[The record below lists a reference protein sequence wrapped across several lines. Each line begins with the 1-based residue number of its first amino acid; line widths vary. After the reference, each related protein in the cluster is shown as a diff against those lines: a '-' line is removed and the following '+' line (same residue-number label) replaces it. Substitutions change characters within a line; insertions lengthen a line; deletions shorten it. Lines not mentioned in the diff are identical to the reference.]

1 MRQTE
6 SLLLLGVFVVGLF
19 VVYWLKKHRQ
29 ARHNQAMAAQLK
41 RYPSVRQAWLAAGAN
56 REAVLLVPGL
66 KEATAAVATT
76 ATAKAETRLHKHADQ
91 CEAMTP
97 QGLAVSED
105 YLFISA
111 YCSQQEHHSQLYIIE
126 RTSGRHLKTV
136 VLPKRP
142 HVGGLVFDRATQMLW
157 LTITGKGMGRVAC
170 VSLQALL
177 EDDSLATNQPIAYQ
191 QVIELAGIT
200 HSSYLAADS
209 GELVSGTFALK
220 QGGVVANYPLP
231 VLSDSGRK
239 ASPRI
244 KPRKRRV
251 TPTKVQSIAFTTEYM
266 LLARSFGPG
275 SAELWVFS
283 KDATVLT
290 RKHALRRIKFP
301 HYLEQIVVEKGQLY
315 CLFESGAWAYRQK
328 GGSID
333 EVVVL
338 DLATLLQ

>member
-6 SLLLLGVFVVGLF
+6 SLLLLGVFAVGLF
-19 VVYWLKKHRQ
+19 VVYWLKKHRHT
-29 ARHNQAMAAQLK
+29 RHNQALAAQLK
-41 RYPSVRQAWLAAGAN
+41 RYPSVRQAWLAAGAK

-91 CEAMTP
+91 CQAMTP

-177 EDDSLATNQPIAYQ
+177 EDETNQPIAYQ

-200 HSSYLAADS
+200 HSSYLAADG

-220 QGGVVANYPLP
+220 QGGVVANYPLS

-239 ASPRI
+239 APPRI

-251 TPTKVQSIAFTTEYM
+251 TTTKVQIQSIAFTTEYM

>member
-6 SLLLLGVFVVGLF
+6 SLLLLGVFAVGLF

-66 KEATAAVATT
+66 KEATTAVATT

-91 CEAMTP
+91 CQAMTP

-177 EDDSLATNQPIAYQ
+177 EDETNQPIAYQ

-200 HSSYLAADS
+200 HSSYLAADG

-220 QGGVVANYPLP
+220 QGGVVANYPLS

-239 ASPRI
+239 APPRI

-251 TPTKVQSIAFTTEYM
+251 TTTKVQSIAFTTEYM

>member
-6 SLLLLGVFVVGLF
+6 SLLLLGVFAVGLF
-19 VVYWLKKHRQ
+19 VVYWLKKHRHT
-29 ARHNQAMAAQLK
+29 RHNQALAAQLK

-66 KEATAAVATT
+66 KEATTAVATT

-91 CEAMTP
+91 CQAMTP

-177 EDDSLATNQPIAYQ
+177 EDETNQPIAYQ

-200 HSSYLAADS
+200 HSSYLAADG

-220 QGGVVANYPLP
+220 QGGVVANYPLS

-239 ASPRI
+239 APPRI

-251 TPTKVQSIAFTTEYM
+251 TTTKVQSIAFTTEYM

>member
-6 SLLLLGVFVVGLF
+6 SLLLLGVFAVGLF

-66 KEATAAVATT
+66 KEATTAVATT

-177 EDDSLATNQPIAYQ
+177 EDETNQPIAYQ

-200 HSSYLAADS
+200 HSSYLAADG

-220 QGGVVANYPLP
+220 QGGVVANYPLS

-239 ASPRI
+239 APPRI

-251 TPTKVQSIAFTTEYM
+251 TTTKVQSIAFTTEYM

>member
-6 SLLLLGVFVVGLF
+6 SLLLLGVFAVGLF
-19 VVYWLKKHRQ
+19 VVYWLKKHRHT
-29 ARHNQAMAAQLK
+29 RHNQALAAQLK
-41 RYPSVRQAWLAAGAN
+41 RYPSVRQAWLAAGAK

-91 CEAMTP
+91 CQAMTP

-177 EDDSLATNQPIAYQ
+177 EDETNQPIAYQ

-200 HSSYLAADS
+200 HSSYLAADG

-220 QGGVVANYPLP
+220 QGGVVANYPLS
-231 VLSDSGRK
+231 VLSDSDRK
-239 ASPRI
+239 APPRI

-251 TPTKVQSIAFTTEYM
+251 TTTKVQSIAFTTEYM

>member
-6 SLLLLGVFVVGLF
+6 SLLLLGVFAVGLF
-19 VVYWLKKHRQ
+19 VVYWLKKHRHT
-29 ARHNQAMAAQLK
+29 RHNQALAAQLK
-41 RYPSVRQAWLAAGAN
+41 RYSSVRQAWLAAGAK

-66 KEATAAVATT
+66 KESTAAVATT
-76 ATAKAETRLHKHADQ
+76 TTAKAETRLHKHADQ
-91 CEAMTP
+91 CQAMTP

-177 EDDSLATNQPIAYQ
+177 EDETNQPIAYQ

-200 HSSYLAADS
+200 HSSYLAADG

-220 QGGVVANYPLP
+220 QGGVVANYPLS

-239 ASPRI
+239 APPRI

-251 TPTKVQSIAFTTEYM
+251 TTTKVQSIAFTTEYM

>member
-6 SLLLLGVFVVGLF
+6 SLLLLGVFAVGLF

-66 KEATAAVATT
+66 KEATTAVATT

-142 HVGGLVFDRATQMLW
+142 HVGGLEPLITIFNCRLNRA
-157 LTITGKGMGRVAC
+157 
-170 VSLQALL
+170 
-177 EDDSLATNQPIAYQ
+177 
-191 QVIELAGIT
+191 
-200 HSSYLAADS
+200 
-209 GELVSGTFALK
+209 
-220 QGGVVANYPLP
+220 
-231 VLSDSGRK
+231 
-239 ASPRI
+239 
-244 KPRKRRV
+244 
-251 TPTKVQSIAFTTEYM
+251 
-266 LLARSFGPG
+266 
-275 SAELWVFS
+275 
-283 KDATVLT
+283 
-290 RKHALRRIKFP
+290 
-301 HYLEQIVVEKGQLY
+301 
-315 CLFESGAWAYRQK
+315 
-328 GGSID
+328 
-333 EVVVL
+333 
-338 DLATLLQ
+338 

>member
-6 SLLLLGVFVVGLF
+6 SLLLLGVFAVGLF
-19 VVYWLKKHRQ
+19 VVYWLKKHRHT
-29 ARHNQAMAAQLK
+29 RHNQALAAQLK
-41 RYPSVRQAWLAAGAN
+41 RYPSVRQAWLAAGAK

-91 CEAMTP
+91 CQAMTP

-111 YCSQQEHHSQLYIIE
+111 YCSQQEHHSHLYIIE

-177 EDDSLATNQPIAYQ
+177 EDETNQPIAYQ

-200 HSSYLAADS
+200 HSSYLAADG

-220 QGGVVANYPLP
+220 QGGVVANYPLS

-239 ASPRI
+239 APPRI

-251 TPTKVQSIAFTTEYM
+251 TTTKVQSIAFTTEYM

>member
-91 CEAMTP
+91 CQAMTP

-105 YLFISA
+105 YLFLSA

-142 HVGGLVFDRATQMLW
+142 HVGGLVFERATQMLW

-200 HSSYLAADS
+200 HSSYLAAD
-209 GELVSGTFALK
+209 GEELVSGTFALK
-220 QGGVVANYPLP
+220 QGGVAANYPLP
-231 VLSDSGRK
+231 VLSASGRK
-239 ASPRI
+239 APHRI

-251 TPTKVQSIAFTTEYM
+251 TTTKVQSIAFTTEYM

>member
-1 MRQTE
+1 
-6 SLLLLGVFVVGLF
+6 
-19 VVYWLKKHRQ
+19 
-29 ARHNQAMAAQLK
+29 
-41 RYPSVRQAWLAAGAN
+41 
-56 REAVLLVPGL
+56 
-66 KEATAAVATT
+66 

-91 CEAMTP
+91 CQAMTP

-126 RTSGRHLKTV
+126 RTNGRHLKTV

-251 TPTKVQSIAFTTEYM
+251 TTTKVQSIAFTTEYM

>member
-6 SLLLLGVFVVGLF
+6 SLLLLGVFAVGLF
-19 VVYWLKKHRQ
+19 VVYWLKKHRHT
-29 ARHNQAMAAQLK
+29 RHNQALAAQLK
-41 RYPSVRQAWLAAGAN
+41 RYPSVRQAWLAAGAK

-91 CEAMTP
+91 CQAMTP
-97 QGLAVSED
+97 QGVAVSED

-200 HSSYLAADS
+200 HSSYLAADGGDLS
-209 GELVSGTFALK
+209 
-220 QGGVVANYPLP
+220 QGPLP
-231 VLSDSGRK
+231 
-239 ASPRI
+239 
-244 KPRKRRV
+244 
-251 TPTKVQSIAFTTEYM
+251 
-266 LLARSFGPG
+266 
-275 SAELWVFS
+275 
-283 KDATVLT
+283 
-290 RKHALRRIKFP
+290 
-301 HYLEQIVVEKGQLY
+301 
-315 CLFESGAWAYRQK
+315 
-328 GGSID
+328 
-333 EVVVL
+333 
-338 DLATLLQ
+338 

>member
-6 SLLLLGVFVVGLF
+6 SLLLLGVFAVGLF
-19 VVYWLKKHRQ
+19 VVYWLKKHRHT
-29 ARHNQAMAAQLK
+29 RHNQALAAQLK

-91 CEAMTP
+91 CQAMTP

-177 EDDSLATNQPIAYQ
+177 EDETNQPIAYQ

-200 HSSYLAADS
+200 HSSYLAADG

-220 QGGVVANYPLP
+220 QGGVVANYPLS

-239 ASPRI
+239 APPRI

-251 TPTKVQSIAFTTEYM
+251 TTTKVQSIAFTTEYM